1 MDLLIFVS
9 LMINLNFNLNPKLFE
24 SFELF
29 ELLKLTLILT

>member
-24 SFELF
+24 
-29 ELLKLTLILT
+29 LLKLTLILSLNLT